1 MKLWDKKNS
10 GNDKI
15 IEFTVGNDRLN
26 DLYLIKYDIIASIS
40 HAKMLHRSN
49 LLSEIEC
56 DKIIKILNEML
67 SQAEAGKLKIDKD
80 FEDMHSKI
88 EFTLIEKLG
97 DIGKKIHTTRSR
109 NDKVIVSIQHCP

>member
-40 HAKMLHRSN
+40 HAKML
-49 LLSEIEC
+49 
-56 DKIIKILNEML
+56 
-67 SQAEAGKLKIDKD
+67 
-80 FEDMHSKI
+80 
-88 EFTLIEKLG
+88 
-97 DIGKKIHTTRSR
+97 
-109 NDKVIVSIQHCP
+109 